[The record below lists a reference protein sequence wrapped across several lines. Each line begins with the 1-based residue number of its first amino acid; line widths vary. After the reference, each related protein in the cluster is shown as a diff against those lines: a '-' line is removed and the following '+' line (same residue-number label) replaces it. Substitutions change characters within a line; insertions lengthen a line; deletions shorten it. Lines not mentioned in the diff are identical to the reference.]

1 MLGLNRTSLCRLF
14 KECTGM
20 TVGAYAT
27 GLKVKEAKRLLRA
40 TDKPLSESAQYLGF
54 SSQSYFQNVFK
65 RGTGVTPGEYRE
77 G

>member
-1 MLGLNRTSLCRLF
+1 MLGLNHTSLCRLF

-40 TDKPLSESAQYLGF
+40 TDKPLSEIAQYLGF